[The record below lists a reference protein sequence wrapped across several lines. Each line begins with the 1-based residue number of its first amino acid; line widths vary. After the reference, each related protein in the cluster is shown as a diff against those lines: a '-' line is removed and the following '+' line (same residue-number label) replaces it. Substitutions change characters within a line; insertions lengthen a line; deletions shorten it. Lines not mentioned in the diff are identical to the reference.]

1 MFLSVFDKCTFSRE
15 QKVCKWNIAAARQIG
30 DLDIIGI
37 FICSSYE
44 LPKICCWDLWI
55 YLWTLHMKWGKSS
68 KNSQKNSYYLYLCLF
83 VLIVRWK
90 RDRFFVIDRVAKT
103 RPFLQFFGWQL
114 SCQTLSCCCNYWP
127 PADVEMHNRHFFKPS
142 FYK

>member
-1 MFLSVFDKCTFSRE
+1 MFLSVFDKWTFSRE

-44 LPKICCWDLWI
+44 LPKTCCCDLCI
-55 YLWTLHMKWGKSS
+55 YLWILHMKWVKST
-68 KNSQKNSYYLYLCLF
+68 NTQIHIIFIF
-83 VLIVRWK
+83 VYWLIVRWK
-90 RDRFFVIDRVAKT
+90 TDRFFVIDRVAKT